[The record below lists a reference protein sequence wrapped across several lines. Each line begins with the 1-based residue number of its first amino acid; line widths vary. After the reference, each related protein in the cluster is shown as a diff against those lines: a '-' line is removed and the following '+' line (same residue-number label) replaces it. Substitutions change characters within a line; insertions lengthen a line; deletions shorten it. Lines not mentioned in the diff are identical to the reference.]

1 MQGFGFNIILS
12 KSLFFFHPEQSDVI
26 FINFQT
32 FHVAVVCKGYF
43 IFICASTVLECSC
56 SRIHRYVAAQYLHII
71 VFRWAFK
78 MYDSDNSG
86 KIEVKE
92 MVNVMKV
99 EYFVNI
105 KPDILR

>member
-1 MQGFGFNIILS
+1 
-12 KSLFFFHPEQSDVI
+12 
-26 FINFQT
+26 
-32 FHVAVVCKGYF
+32 VAVVCKGYF
-43 IFICASTVLECSC
+43 IDHLFGNAPICASTVLECSC
-56 SRIHRYVAAQYLHII
+56 SRIHRYEAAQYLHII

-105 KPDILR
+105 KADILR

>member
-1 MQGFGFNIILS
+1 
-12 KSLFFFHPEQSDVI
+12 
-26 FINFQT
+26 
-32 FHVAVVCKGYF
+32 
-43 IFICASTVLECSC
+43 
-56 SRIHRYVAAQYLHII
+56 
-71 VFRWAFK
+71 

>member
-1 MQGFGFNIILS
+1 
-12 KSLFFFHPEQSDVI
+12 
-26 FINFQT
+26 
-32 FHVAVVCKGYF
+32 
-43 IFICASTVLECSC
+43 
-56 SRIHRYVAAQYLHII
+56 
-71 VFRWAFK
+71 

-105 KPDILR
+105 LVDILR

>member
-1 MQGFGFNIILS
+1 
-12 KSLFFFHPEQSDVI
+12 
-26 FINFQT
+26 
-32 FHVAVVCKGYF
+32 
-43 IFICASTVLECSC
+43 
-56 SRIHRYVAAQYLHII
+56 
-71 VFRWAFK
+71 

-105 KPDILR
+105 KADILR